1 MWIIAP
7 VLQYPLCW
15 LVLKVGFLPV
25 KGAVVGV
32 MGKREMHPMREVGSC
47 SHSYCCV
54 SLQEHS
60 MHGFQATRI
69 DKGCCVVVE
78 ANNIVPVFLV
88 VGKERLSGKLDA
100 AWSLLPRL

>member
-1 MWIIAP
+1 
-7 VLQYPLCW
+7 
-15 LVLKVGFLPV
+15 
-25 KGAVVGV
+25 
-32 MGKREMHPMREVGSC
+32 
-47 SHSYCCV
+47 
-54 SLQEHS
+54 
-60 MHGFQATRI
+60 MHGFEATRI